1 MNQLRTLEASP
12 GRYRI
17 AGARVLIALA
27 SLSGTWAIAA
37 LVTGG
42 FRLQLGGLTVSSR
55 NPVRPAVA
63 ALCLAGLAWLL
74 DSRRTSASADV
85 VLSSLSGVPRRLIV
99 VVAALGLL
107 VTGVAY
113 GGRAAAGADASGYL
127 SQSILWLRGDLSIEQ
142 PFVAQMPWPDADW
155 TFTPLGYR
163 PGPGHVIVPTYTPG
177 LPLLL
182 AGTRLISS
190 SAPYYVVPV
199 CGALL
204 VLFTWML
211 GRRVFGEMTAVSGA
225 VLVAASP
232 VVLLWSLA
240 TMSDIPVAMF
250 WIAALLTADTA
261 RLKGAAAAGVLSGVA
276 VVIRPNLAPLAL
288 FPMLLSAAH
297 GGGSWR
303 IFGRC
308 AILASA
314 VAPFAVFVGLVNH
327 SLYGSALTSGYG
339 TVASIYS
346 PRHLPANLLRYPA
359 WWWAAHGA
367 VGCLFVAGLFK
378 RHAPETRMRVHV
390 LTAFAGAVVVAYL
403 FYLPFDHWGY
413 LRFLLPALPI
423 AMLLSADAL
432 VWLSSRLGVAAS
444 VCGVA
449 AVTVLAVMHGVHRAR
464 WDGFFVNADA
474 DQRYADAG
482 VYIDSMTPPRAVVLA
497 MQHSGSVRFYS
508 GRATLR
514 YDLLDPA
521 WLDRAIDHLE
531 VLGFRTYALLEDW
544 EEEVF
549 RQRFGREAARALGGG
564 PLAVRRTAGG
574 ELRLFALRDRSIR
587 RGAASPPMPRTS
599 RFDSIQPSPRF
610 ASEID
615 LRPGR

>member
-1 MNQLRTLEASP
+1 
-12 GRYRI
+12 
-17 AGARVLIALA
+17 
-27 SLSGTWAIAA
+27 
-37 LVTGG
+37 
-42 FRLQLGGLTVSSR
+42 
-55 NPVRPAVA
+55 
-63 ALCLAGLAWLL
+63 
-74 DSRRTSASADV
+74 
-85 VLSSLSGVPRRLIV
+85 
-99 VVAALGLL
+99 
-107 VTGVAY
+107 
-113 GGRAAAGADASGYL
+113 
-127 SQSILWLRGDLSIEQ
+127 
-142 PFVAQMPWPDADW
+142 
-155 TFTPLGYR
+155 
-163 PGPGHVIVPTYTPG
+163 
-177 LPLLL
+177 
-182 AGTRLISS
+182 
-190 SAPYYVVPV
+190 
-199 CGALL
+199 
-204 VLFTWML
+204 
-211 GRRVFGEMTAVSGA
+211 
-225 VLVAASP
+225 
-232 VVLLWSLA
+232 
-240 TMSDIPVAMF
+240 
-250 WIAALLTADTA
+250 
-261 RLKGAAAAGVLSGVA
+261 
-276 VVIRPNLAPLAL
+276 
-288 FPMLLSAAH
+288 
-297 GGGSWR
+297 
-303 IFGRC
+303 
-308 AILASA
+308 
-314 VAPFAVFVGLVNH
+314 
-327 SLYGSALTSGYG
+327 
-339 TVASIYS
+339 
-346 PRHLPANLLRYPA
+346 
-359 WWWAAHGA
+359 
-367 VGCLFVAGLFK
+367 
-378 RHAPETRMRVHV
+378 MRVHV

-531 VLGFRTYALLEDW
+531 ALGFRTYALLEDW

-564 PLAVRRTAGG
+564 TARLLCAGPAGG

-599 RFDSIQPSPRF
+599 RFDSITAVAAILP
-610 ASEID
+610 AEID